1 MTDSEQAN
9 VLEGRR
15 VAVLGC
21 GIMGEA
27 MIASMLK
34 GGLVG
39 SDQVVGAEPIDWR
52 RNELANRYDFD
63 LTESNADAI
72 EGADVVLLTVKPQ
85 SLDAVFSDLRGKL
98 TDGQVVVSIAAGATI
113 SRLLSGLGH
122 PQIVRAMPNT
132 PSQIGQGM
140 TVWMATPDVSE
151 AQSAMVAAVLSAMGK
166 AVRVKDENEVDMAT
180 ALSGT
185 GPAYIFMM
193 MEALIDAGVHLGFS
207 RHIAEELVLQT
218 ILGSVLFA
226 RDSDLHP
233 AELRNMVTSPG
244 GTTANA
250 LYHMEK
256 GGLRTV
262 VARAVW
268 AAYERT
274 VELGAGDSTPTA
286 PREFGRSDSLDD

>member
-72 EGADVVLLTVKPQ
+72 EGADVVLLTVKPR

-122 PQIVRAMPNT
+122 PQNRPGDAEHTVADRSGDDRLDGDAGRVG
-132 PSQIGQGM
+132 SAERDGRGGVERDGQGGQGQGREQRSI
-140 TVWMATPDVSE
+140 WRPRSQAP
-151 AQSAMVAAVLSAMGK
+151 
-166 AVRVKDENEVDMAT
+166 VK
-180 ALSGT
+180 
-185 GPAYIFMM
+185 P
-193 MEALIDAGVHLGFS
+193 
-207 RHIAEELVLQT
+207 
-218 ILGSVLFA
+218 
-226 RDSDLHP
+226 
-233 AELRNMVTSPG
+233 TS
-244 GTTANA
+244 
-250 LYHMEK
+250 
-256 GGLRTV
+256 
-262 VARAVW
+262 
-268 AAYERT
+268 
-274 VELGAGDSTPTA
+274 S
-286 PREFGRSDSLDD
+286 